1 MGYTRVPYRNPQK
14 EDSMS
19 NEHYIPTSAEMLAS
33 LVTGNASM
41 VDHQAT
47 VQRSHR
53 FPSYL
58 FNQIE
63 NMSRAADVPVSVI
76 INQLIGCGLE
86 AVKKEL
92 PEKIIRQL
100 NTLTQKQAERPTKS
114 VRTEVIGKN
123 LRTQSKP
130 KARKPKP

>member
-1 MGYTRVPYRNPQK
+1 MKKPKK
-14 EDSMS
+14 EDCMS
-19 NEHYIPTSAEMLAS
+19 DEHYTPTSAEMLAS

-41 VDHQAT
+41 IDHQAT

-53 FPSYL
+53 FPLYL
-58 FNQIE
+58 FIQIE

-76 INQLIGCGLE
+76 INQLIECGLE
-86 AVKKEL
+86 AVRKEL
-92 PEKIIRQL
+92 PEEIVSQL
-100 NTLTQKQAERPTKS
+100 NTLSKKQEERPTKS